1 VKSDEVAY
9 RECKLQATTRKGL
22 LDLTAN
28 ELALLVGRVI
38 DVEGPVHASE
48 VARRIRESFRLQRTG
63 QRILSRVEESLNL
76 LKERG
81 TAEEERDFWFV
92 KGRIVSAVRSR
103 RLASPTLRKADMIAP
118 SEYRLAIKEILKD
131 AVAAN
136 TEEIIV
142 EAARR
147 FGFERTGGELKEEIA
162 GEINIMLKAQSLVQ
176 ENGKLRLR

>member
-1 VKSDEVAY
+1 
-9 RECKLQATTRKGL
+9 
-22 LDLTAN
+22 
-28 ELALLVGRVI
+28 
-38 DVEGPVHASE
+38 
-48 VARRIRESFRLQRTG
+48 
-63 QRILSRVEESLNL
+63 
-76 LKERG
+76 
-81 TAEEERDFWFV
+81 
-92 KGRIVSAVRSR
+92 
-103 RLASPTLRKADMIAP
+103 MIAP